1 MSCKTKPKKG
11 PFNGHAMISIGRE
24 QDSEKYNYGF
34 RNKKCIKTYSDIVS
48 KISGKFIN
56 DKIEGDTKIHFTD
69 KSIMKTYIKSGME
82 YFIILT

>member
-1 MSCKTKPKKG
+1 
-11 PFNGHAMISIGRE
+11 MISIGRE

-56 DKIEGDTKIHFTD
+56 DKIEGETKIHFTD

-82 YFIILT
+82 YCIIFT